1 MGKKPYEKRTD
12 LEKCKSQWRKLR
24 GLHSREEWSAA
35 IVRAATAAEIA
46 ANHAIRTEFAKQGR
60 VQADCVDSF
69 LRWANGLAGKMD
81 RLLVPLT
88 KKTNKAKTIA
98 TLKGL
103 ASKINDTRN
112 AVVHRGEFRNEDQA
126 SETIAKTKRF
136 IEGLVGLYE
145 PTFRLHEKKVSRH

>member
-1 MGKKPYEKRTD
+1 M
-12 LEKCKSQWRKLR
+12 
-24 GLHSREEWSAA
+24 
-35 IVRAATAAEIA
+35 
-46 ANHAIRTEFAKQGR
+46 
-60 VQADCVDSF
+60 DSF

-98 TLKGL
+98 KLKGL

-126 SETIAKTKRF
+126 SETIVKTKRF

-145 PTFRLHEKKVSRH
+145 PTFKLHEKKVSSH